1 MALSVLAAVRDQ
13 GGATE
18 WLERKRVV
26 NGFDD
31 AILVFMTQHAF
42 HSGFANHAIRALTEF
57 YTVKGLVLMTVLW
70 GMWFAQ
76 ADGGKSNREMVV
88 ATIVS
93 GLLALI
99 VGRLLAHY
107 LPFRIRP
114 IHDPSLHLHFPEAT
128 YTEPSLRFW
137 SSFPSDHAMLWG
149 AIATGIFLVYRTLGV
164 FALLYTVCFILLP
177 RVYLGLHYPT
187 DIIAGLL
194 LGIVLAYLVTR
205 EAVRSRI
212 AAPVLRWIDR
222 FPAAG
227 YAFAFVLCFELITQF
242 DDIRIA
248 TEAVRKAL

>member
-1 MALSVLAAVRDQ
+1 M
-13 GGATE
+13 
-18 WLERKRVV
+18 

-31 AILVFMTQHAF
+31 AVLVFMTHHAF

-70 GMWFAQ
+70 GMWFAKG
-76 ADGGKSNREMVV
+76 DGVRSNREMVV

-93 GLLALI
+93 GLLALLI
-99 VGRLLAHY
+99 GRLLAHY

-114 IHDPSLHLHFPEAT
+114 IHDPSLHLHFPEST

-187 DIIAGLL
+187 DVIAGLL
-194 LGIVLAYLVTR
+194 LGIALAVLVTR
-205 EAVRSRI
+205 EAVRSLI

-248 TEAVRKAL
+248 TDAVRKAL